1 MRATKISLLM
11 MAMSILNL
19 APAAVLA
26 QPIPT
31 QTVTAPIV
39 DSYMIPTVNNLLA
52 IPGANSDSCESWT
65 NTEGDND
72 TRIVTRVQQCHTQS
86 QQPQSQQPQA
96 DPLLTSL
103 LSNY

>member
-1 MRATKISLLM
+1 MRATKTGVIM
-11 MAMSILNL
+11 IAMSILSL

-26 QPIPT
+26 QPIPA
-31 QTVTAPIV
+31 QTVTVPII
-39 DSYMIPTVNNLLA
+39 DSYMIPTINNLLT

-65 NTEGDND
+65 NTQGDND
-72 TRIVTRVQQCHTQS
+72 TKIVTRVQQCYTEGQQS
-86 QQPQSQQPQA
+86 QGQQPHA

>member
-1 MRATKISLLM
+1 MRATKTGLIM
-11 MAMSILNL
+11 IAMSILSL

-26 QPIPT
+26 QPIQT
-31 QTVTAPIV
+31 QTVTVPIV

-65 NTEGDND
+65 NTQGDND
-72 TRIVTRVQQCHTQS
+72 TKIVTRVQQCYIQGQQPES
-86 QQPQSQQPQA
+86 QQPHS